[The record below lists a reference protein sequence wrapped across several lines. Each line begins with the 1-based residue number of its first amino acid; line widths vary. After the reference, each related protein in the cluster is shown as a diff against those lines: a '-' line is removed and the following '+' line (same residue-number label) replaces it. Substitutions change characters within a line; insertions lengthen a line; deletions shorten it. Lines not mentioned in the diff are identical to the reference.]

1 MTVTYNKTQLK
12 PLRRELRKH
21 QTDAE
26 RVIWNLVRNKQIL
39 GLKFFRQYSVGNYIL
54 DFFCTKVRLAIEIDG
69 GQHAKPLNQMADN
82 ERTRYL
88 QEQNIT
94 VVRFWNNEV
103 LQNTEGV
110 YETILARIKPL
121 LPSPYIKGRNS
132 LLKQEGSRKS

>member
-26 RVIWNLVRNKQIL
+26 KVIWNLVRNKQIL

-54 DFFCTKVRLAIEIDG
+54 DFFCTEVRLAIEIDG
-69 GQHAKPLNQMADN
+69 GQHAEPLNQIVDN
-82 ERTRYL
+82 ERTQYL
-88 QEQNIT
+88 REQNIT
-94 VVRFWNNEV
+94 VIRFWNNEV

-110 YETILARIKPL
+110 YETIYKTLSRIKL
-121 LPSPYIKGRNS
+121 S
-132 LLKQEGSRKS
+132 